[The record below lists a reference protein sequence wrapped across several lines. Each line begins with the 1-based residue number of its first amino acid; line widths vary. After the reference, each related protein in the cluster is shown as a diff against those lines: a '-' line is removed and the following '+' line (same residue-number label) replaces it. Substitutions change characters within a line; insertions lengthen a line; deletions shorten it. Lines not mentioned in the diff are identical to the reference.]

1 MINNSNSIVIATFN
15 LYLPFDC
22 EWRGRLEWIVRHRP
36 LSLPFFLNSDCLAD
50 RWRRYC
56 HPIRC
61 DEVFIIVEYWAI
73 AKVWELG
80 TSPVIVLIIYRLVR
94 LESRLLLF
102 PNLACKV
109 DRGEE
114 RYIVSSW
121 RVEHGQHPL
130 VTFIITLKSIFFH
143 KGDSEVS
150 TCLIHSIQRYSWDT
164 MLCFDWVV
172 DISLS
177 ICFPDLR
184 MI

>member
-1 MINNSNSIVIATFN
+1 MINNSNSVVIATFT
-15 LYLPFDC
+15 LYLPFDF
-22 EWRGRLEWIVRHRP
+22 EGSGRLEWIVRHRP
-36 LSLPFFLNSDCLAD
+36 LSLLCFLNSDCLAD

-61 DEVFIIVEYWAI
+61 YEVFIIVEYWAI

-80 TSPVIVLIIYRLVR
+80 TSPVIVLIIYCLVR
-94 LESRLLLF
+94 LKSRFLLF
-102 PNLACKV
+102 PNFTCKV
-109 DRGEE
+109 NWSEE
-114 RYIVSSW
+114 WYVISSW

-130 VTFIITLKSIFFH
+130 VTSIITLKSIFFH
-143 KGDSEVS
+143 KRDSEVS